1 MKLAARILVAGLAT
15 AFLMGVALAPE
26 RAAAAEVVRE
36 KCVSSGDWRTLETFW
51 NTTATGW
58 FQSPAGAEIRVKYGV
73 GWLSVSR
80 QRQTLDGYA
89 LKSLQVGAWS
99 KIGARMQ
106 IRVPQTTCV
115 TYRIAFEGP

>member
-15 AFLMGVALAPE
+15 ALLMGVALAPE
-26 RAAAAEVVRE
+26 RAAAADVVRE

-58 FQSPAGAEIRVKYGV
+58 FRIKYGV

-80 QRQTLDGYA
+80 QRQTLDGYT

-106 IRVPQTTCV
+106 VRVPQSTCV